1 MDRAIQPLNVAGA
14 ALLMQVLFLV
24 IVAATSY
31 MYKTAP
37 PSAVFPRHEHVSAAA
52 RRFLWIL
59 SVSLASIAV
68 ILVSDQFSVIWEP
81 LFNGATIDTLS
92 MVWSL
97 NTMFVL
103 DLLLIGYLVKGSGGS
118 QRSPFSAALFTIPS
132 LGIFLRTPPA
142 SFMSYAAIS
151 GAIYVLLLFGTSDDL
166 VIDDMLHSQQTHLGK
181 RAAAFMTIA
190 CLLLAMLTGYITR
203 PIPVRGLDNSAGAVH
218 HGPGPAPAH

>member
-1 MDRAIQPLNVAGA
+1 MGRDIQPLNVAGA
-14 ALLMQVLFLV
+14 ALLMQVLFMV

-31 MYKTAP
+31 MYKSAPLATA
-37 PSAVFPRHEHVSAAA
+37 FPRHDHVSAAA
-52 RRFLWIL
+52 RRLLLIL
-59 SVSLASIAV
+59 SVALASIAA
-68 ILVSDQFSVIWEP
+68 ILISDQFSAVWEP
-81 LFNGATIDTLS
+81 LFNGATIDTVS
-92 MVWSL
+92 MAWSL

-151 GAIYVLLLFGTSDDL
+151 GAIYVLLLFGRGDEVAMDDL
-166 VIDDMLHSQQTHLGK
+166 LRAQQAHLGK

-190 CLLLAMLTGYITR
+190 CLTLAMLTGYITR
-203 PIPVRGLDNSAGAVH
+203 PIPVRGLDGSAQAL
-218 HGPGPAPAH
+218 HGTPAR

>member
-1 MDRAIQPLNVAGA
+1 MDRDIQPLNVAGA

-31 MYKTAP
+31 MYRIAP
-37 PSAVFPRHEHVSAAA
+37 PGAAFPRHEHVSAAA
-52 RRFLWIL
+52 RRLLWIL
-59 SVSLASIAV
+59 SVALASIAV
-68 ILVSDQFSVIWEP
+68 ILVSDQFSAIWEP
-81 LFNGATIDTLS
+81 LFNGATIDTLN
-92 MVWSL
+92 MAWSL

-103 DLLLIGYLVKGSGGS
+103 DLLLIGYLVKGTGGS

-142 SFMSYAAIS
+142 SFMAYAALS
-151 GAIYVLLLFGTSDDL
+151 GAIYVLLLFGTGEEP
-166 VIDDMLHSQQTHLGK
+166 VADDMLRAQATHESK

-203 PIPVRGLDNSAGAVH
+203 PIPVRGLDNSTSAVH
-218 HGPGPAPAH
+218 RLPAR